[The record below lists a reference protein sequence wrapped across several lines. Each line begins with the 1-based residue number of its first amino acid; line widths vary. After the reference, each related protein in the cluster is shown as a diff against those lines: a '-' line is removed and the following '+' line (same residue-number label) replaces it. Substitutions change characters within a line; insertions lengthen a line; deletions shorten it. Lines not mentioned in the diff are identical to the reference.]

1 MEKKKKTRLLDLR
14 RKIDQKEP
22 FLCRKRIIESTSFSN
37 ILDINITVI
46 LMTFVVYFALYCKVL

>member
-22 FLCRKRIIESTSFSN
+22 FLCRKRIIESSFSD